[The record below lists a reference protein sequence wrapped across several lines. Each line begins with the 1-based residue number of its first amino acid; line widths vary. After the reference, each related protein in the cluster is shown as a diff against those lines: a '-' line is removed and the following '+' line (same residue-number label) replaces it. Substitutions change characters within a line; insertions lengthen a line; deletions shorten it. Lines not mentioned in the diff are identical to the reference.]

1 MAQVR
6 FPFQAQC
13 LKAVSPPSAG
23 LSPGP
28 GPQTALRITLHLSP
42 LLKQRS
48 DAVREAIRRQR
59 YKTSSRVLPDHTIIQ
74 RPDCVVRCNE
84 QTALCTM
91 IVHLKLDDR
100 LSVLRAEDRF
110 RKWTSLDDERRCV
123 TCKQKF
129 NGRQVEIRRSGNG
142 KYELRCPTE
151 GCNSRPH
158 LWISSATPLVS
169 HAVGSNWWRA
179 ASKRQEHLAP
189 VSSLRAEAHRI

>member
-1 MAQVR
+1 M
-6 FPFQAQC
+6 
-13 LKAVSPPSAG
+13 
-23 LSPGP
+23 
-28 GPQTALRITLHLSP
+28 
-42 LLKQRS
+42 
-48 DAVREAIRRQR
+48 REAIRRQR
-59 YKTSSRVLPDHTIIQ
+59 YKTSSRVLPDHTIIH
-74 RPDCVVRCNE
+74 RPDCVVRCNA

-110 RKWTSLDDERRCV
+110 RKWTSLDDERLCI
-123 TCKQKF
+123 TCKRKF
-129 NGRQVEIRRSGNG
+129 NGRQVEIRRLRNR

-179 ASKRQEHLAP
+179 VGKKHQRHAP
-189 VSSLRAEAHRI
+189 LPMLRVYGHRA

>member
-6 FPFQAQC
+6 LSFQRQ
-13 LKAVSPPSAG
+13 LLNAVSPPCAG

-48 DAVREAIRRQR
+48 DAVREAIQRQR
-59 YKTSSRVLPDHTIIQ
+59 YKTSSRILPDHTIIH
-74 RPDCVVRCNE
+74 RPDCVIRCNE
-84 QTALCTM
+84 QTAPRTM

-110 RKWTSLDDERRCV
+110 RKWSSLDDERRCV
-123 TCKQKF
+123 TCKRKF
-129 NGRQVEIRRSGNG
+129 NGRQVEIRRSING
-142 KYELRCPTE
+142 KYELHCPTE

-169 HAVGSNWWRA
+169 HVVRSNWWRA
-179 ASKRQEHLAP
+179 VGKKHEPRAP
-189 VSSLRAEAHRI
+189 LPALRAHGHRI